1 MFKQLLVPLDGSHL
15 AESILPATTVVA
27 GQLGATVTLLHV
39 LERNAPAQVHGD
51 RHLGAVP
58 AAEAYLEEVADR
70 LGREGL
76 AVAWHAH
83 EAAEGDVARSIT
95 AHAAEMG
102 ADLVMLATHGAGGV
116 RQMVFGSIAQQ
127 VIGYG
132 RTPVFL
138 LHPQAAPPAFRLHR
152 FVVPLDGA
160 AEHESSLPVAA
171 DLADRFGAAIDLLSV
186 VPYRANLGGPRAAVG
201 RLLPSAT
208 RALLD
213 VQERELAEYL
223 QATAASLSAPGG
235 VSCAVERGDPVDLI
249 VRRLERVDA
258 DLLIL
263 ATHAH
268 RGWSAFWSGS
278 VSPELLARWRRPA
291 LLVRAGQG

>member
-1 MFKQLLVPLDGSHL
+1 MFKKLLVPLDGSHL
-15 AESILPATTVVA
+15 AEAVLPAVTVIA
-27 GQLGATVTLLHV
+27 GRLGASVKLLHV

-51 RHLGAVP
+51 RHLGSVP
-58 AAEAYLEEVADR
+58 AADTYLGEVVARLARAGLQAD
-70 LGREGL
+70 
-76 AVAWHAH
+76 WHAH

-95 AHAAEMG
+95 SHAAEMG
-102 ADLVMLATHGAGGV
+102 ADLILLATHGAGGV

-132 RTPVFL
+132 TTPVFL
-138 LHPQAAPPAFRLHR
+138 LHPEAAPPSFRCQR

-160 AEHESSLPVAA
+160 TEHESSVPVAA
-171 DLADRFGAAIDLLSV
+171 DLARTFAAAVDLITV
-186 VPYRANLGGPRAAVG
+186 VPYRANLGGPQAAVG

-213 VQERELAEYL
+213 VQELESAQYL
-223 QATAASLSAPGG
+223 QSIAARLPAPGG
-235 VSCAVERGDPVDLI
+235 TSRRVDRGDPVELI
-249 VRRLERVDA
+249 VKHLERVDA

-268 RGWSAFWSGS
+268 RGWTAFWSGS

-291 LLVRAGQG
+291 LLVRAGEG